1 MQRRCDD
8 PALSLKNITCS
19 TPGNEAAL
27 TQILHYLEWFRVK
40 SCSD

>member
-8 PALSLKNITCS
+8 PALFEKHHVLNA
-19 TPGNEAAL
+19 GNEAAL